1 MKYNYYEYEEEE
13 YLYEEKPSAAAPV
26 ITFGCK
32 FCWDDRKK
40 QDKKLMFFDQA
51 NNLRDCNYCPWCGR
65 AYNG

>member
-1 MKYNYYEYEEEE
+1 MKYNYYEEEEE
-13 YLYEEKPSAAAPV
+13 YLYEEKPSAVTP